1 MKNKR
6 TLLLQIILVLLI
18 IIIIIVYIQTRK
30 KGKDIDIVEK
40 EIVMEEAKNNS
51 VYYSKLEAYKEKE
64 RRKRNQSNVSVKIDS
79 SLFSS
84 NEELEEKVEP
94 DINKIFISEVKN
106 EKEDDLYVPV
116 QKKTTQINAFRQLAE
131 VNKPKDE
138 SKGQDQD
145 REIREQQAKL
155 NDRERRLKEMQSSWA
170 SKSNSS
176 TKKTGYHKA
185 VVHGTQELRSGQTV
199 VLRTKEPIRIDN
211 TDIPV
216 NTILNGVLA
225 IRNNRA
231 EIRIAS
237 ARVNNQVFP
246 VQLQVFGMDGMA
258 GIPIDQ
264 STVSSE
270 TSNELTREAV
280 NEARKLGVVGKI
292 AGSVVSSVT
301 REKKQTIILVDAQN
315 LLLQ

>member
-6 TLLLQIILVLLI
+6 ILFIKI
-18 IIIIIVYIQTRK
+18 IIILLICIIVVVLVKSLNKEKNIEV
-30 KGKDIDIVEK
+30 VEQEVIK
-40 EIVMEEAKNNS
+40 SEAEENS

-79 SLFSS
+79 SLFNTFEEEPKGEDKVTMKVQSS
-84 NEELEEKVEP
+84 EP
-94 DINKIFISEVKN
+94 V
-106 EKEDDLYVPV
+106 YVPDPASKPV
-116 QKKTTQINAFRQLAE
+116 QRTTPQNQAFRQLAE